1 MTFMSNFRDSNES
14 SPFQP
19 HECLGIVG
27 YHGQAFV
34 RAHLTNVNNDRL
46 HERIAD
52 LPNRIGH
59 GNDLAAGLKLSIE
72 LLARKDRRFFR
83 KIWLLTDGNTES
95 KPAEL
100 LKLAGQ
106 AADNYIN
113 IYAIPVGPNYNG
125 KLIESIVRRTH
136 NGKYVSPVSFI
147 QETDRLVKENYR
159 HRANGQNHRH
169 EAAIACLDL
178 SANALRSSG
187 RQRTID
193 TTVDFV
199 RRLVDLKQRTHG

>member
-1 MTFMSNFRDSNES
+1 MVGEVAIFDWRPAVSQIPIKGAVMTFMSNFRDSNES

-100 LKLAGQ
+100 LKFCLLYTSPSPR
-106 AADNYIN
+106 D
-113 IYAIPVGPNYNG
+113 
-125 KLIESIVRRTH
+125 RTR
-136 NGKYVSPVSFI
+136 SRMPS
-147 QETDRLVKENYR
+147 
-159 HRANGQNHRH
+159 
-169 EAAIACLDL
+169 
-178 SANALRSSG
+178 SA
-187 RQRTID
+187 
-193 TTVDFV
+193 
-199 RRLVDLKQRTHG
+199 